1 MCALPRIDQ
10 YELALRLFLVAG
22 LSANDTANE
31 LVADE
36 FFTQAFTLYEDGIV
50 DSAKQVGAACMLS
63 VRLLFFF
70 FLLLLFLSL
79 SHSRP
84 APACLPRSLRCT

>member
-1 MCALPRIDQ
+1 MSIRSPSAQVYKFLYKTLCALPRIDQ

-50 DSAKQVGAACMLS
+50 DSAKQVEEIG
-63 VRLLFFF
+63 
-70 FLLLLFLSL
+70 
-79 SHSRP
+79 
-84 APACLPRSLRCT
+84 